1 MNTNTNPKV
10 TAEHLG
16 RRAIV
21 YVRQSSVTQVLH
33 NRESQLRQYGL
44 EEHARTVGFAHVET
58 IDEDLGR
65 SGSGLQERPGFQR
78 LVAEVCTGQIGAVFC
93 IEASRLARNGR
104 DWHHLIELCGLAGTL
119 VVDPDGVYD
128 PRVVNDRLLLGL
140 KGTMN
145 EFELNLLRQRSQE
158 AMQQKAKR
166 GELQCA
172 VPMGYEWDDDGKM
185 RKHPDR
191 RVQQAIGMIFDK
203 FQELGSVRQALLY
216 FRGERI
222 TLPSVTYDQRGRR
235 LEWKL
240 PTYRTLHAVI
250 KNPVYAGAY
259 AYGKTEQ
266 RVRVEGGR
274 ARKTVGHMK
283 ERDQWTVLIR
293 DHHEGFISWE
303 QYERNQQLM
312 DENNFMNWPESRKA
326 GRGGHS
332 LLTGL
337 LRCGR
342 CGRMMYTYYTGK
354 NPGWCRYLCR
364 GAKITHGEGAC
375 ISFSNQRPDVA
386 IGDAILQAVEP
397 RAIDAAM
404 QAAAQVEREQR
415 RQREAMLLELEQ
427 LRYQAQLA
435 ARRYEAVDPDNRLVV
450 DELESRWNLALRE
463 VQGLQEKLGRM
474 DEQAATKS
482 ASQAD
487 PEKLLRLAVDLP
499 AVWSTC
505 EDLGLKQ
512 RIAHLLIQ
520 EIVADIND
528 ETNEVVMRVHWTG
541 GRHSEVR
548 VVKPR
553 TGEHRNRAEQDA
565 VDIIVRMA
573 GRFSDETIA
582 ATLNR
587 LGLKTGAGNTWRKN
601 RVCSFR
607 NDRNL
612 PTFDRAKAEA
622 SGLITAAEASEKL
635 GVDNGTVRAL
645 ILEGAIPA
653 EQVVK
658 FAPWEIRVEA
668 LQDPAL
674 LERVRRIQAREIV
687 RKRKTAVADER
698 ARLLPGLD
706 FGS

>member
-1 MNTNTNPKV
+1 MSATTKI
-10 TAEHLG
+10 TAEHLQ

-21 YVRQSSVTQVLH
+21 YVRQSSVAQVHH

-44 EEHARTVGFAHVET
+44 GDHARAIGFAHIET

-158 AMQQKAKR
+158 AMRQKAKR
-166 GELQCA
+166 GELRCA
-172 VPMGYEWDDDGKM
+172 LPVGYEWSEDGKM

-203 FQELGSVRQALLY
+203 FEELGSVRQALLY

-222 TLPSVTYDQRGRR
+222 TLPSVTYDQYGRR

-240 PTYRTLHAVI
+240 PAYRTLHAVI
-250 KNPVYAGAY
+250 QNPVYAGAY

-266 RVRVEGGR
+266 RIRVEGGR
-274 ARKTVGHMK
+274 ARKTVGHRK
-283 ERDQWTVLIR
+283 ERGQWTALLQE
-293 DHHEGFISWE
+293 HHEGFISWE

-312 DENNFMNWPESRKA
+312 SENNFTNRPGSRKA

-342 CGRMMYTYYTGK
+342 CGRMMYTYYTGRK
-354 NPGWCRYLCR
+354 PGWCRYQCR
-364 GAKITHGEGAC
+364 GAKITHGEGFC

-397 RAIDAAM
+397 RAIEAAI
-404 QAAAQVEREQR
+404 QAAAQVEKEQC

-435 ARRYEAVDPDNRLVV
+435 SRRYEAVDPNNRLVA

-463 VQGLQEKLGRM
+463 VRSLQEKVGQM
-474 DEQAATKS
+474 DEAALRAVS
-482 ASQAD
+482 HAD
-487 PEKLLRLAVDLP
+487 SGKLMQLAVDLP

-512 RIAHLLIQ
+512 RIVHILIR
-520 EIVADIND
+520 EIVADVTD
-528 ETNEVVMRVHWTG
+528 ETNEVVMKVHWTG

-548 VVKPR
+548 VVKPT
-553 TGEHRNRAEQDA
+553 TGEHRNRTGQDA
-565 VDIIVRMA
+565 ADIIRRMA
-573 GRFSDETIA
+573 GRFPDEMIA

-587 LGLKTGAGNTWRKN
+587 LGLKTGAGNTWRKS
-601 RVCSFR
+601 RVKSFR
-607 NDRNL
+607 DERKL
-612 PTFDRAKAEA
+612 PHFDRAKAEE
-622 SGLITAAEASEKL
+622 SGLITAMAAGEKL
-635 GVDNGTVRAL
+635 GIDHRTVRAL
-645 ILEGAIPA
+645 ILDGAIPA
-653 EQVVK
+653 GQVVK
-658 FAPWEIRVEA
+658 CAPWEIPMEA
-668 LQDPAL
+668 LQDSAL
-674 LERVRRIQAREIV
+674 LERVKRIRAREVIRN
-687 RKRKTAVADER
+687 RKVESSVEER
-698 ARLLPGLD
+698 ERLLPGLEFD
-706 FGS
+706 S